1 MGVNDFKLFS
11 AKVGKGSGVIYQ
23 PMNKHDYTYILTANH
38 NLFEERNNE
47 RGEKVKH
54 QLEYIDILIPNNYET
69 KPLSVELI
77 KNEYYF
83 PHNDADIAILKI
95 NFLEGYEK
103 IYINSSFTELTNT
116 DLCGYPYYLK
126 DKDNLGEKYN
136 SSKIDSFKS
145 ENNTFCRAQ
154 LNDNNSEQSHITGFS
169 GGGIMKIENDYI
181 SLIGIQSEVTSHFSK
196 GEIEF
201 VPIKYFEDI
210 INYTENEGQLS
221 PLLPPYMSAFKYLKD
236 EIIKLEGA
244 SQPSMINKI
253 KSAFNEQMKFIGL
266 NPYLIYNSNIGTK
279 LLANKTSNP
288 FSKKLWVAW
297 LEYLT
302 ILSFVENREINIDNI
317 EAIFNNKR
325 LIHSDTGLNWIEII
339 PDLLKDN
346 LQGLENNGTLIVSTH
361 NIPLRKNS
369 RRYKFDVIQDIFF
382 ASGGRNIGAI
392 HVDQAKN
399 IKKLKEIIHIN
410 AFENDCILESEG
422 IFNNISE
429 LEIGEIILQLKT
441 IINDFFKS

>member
-302 ILSFVENREINIDNI
+302 ILS
-317 EAIFNNKR
+317 
-325 LIHSDTGLNWIEII
+325 
-339 PDLLKDN
+339 LLSWFTAYY
-346 LQGLENNGTLIVSTH
+346 L
-361 NIPLRKNS
+361 
-369 RRYKFDVIQDIFF
+369 YKKGYKIR
-382 ASGGRNIGAI
+382 S
-392 HVDQAKN
+392 
-399 IKKLKEIIHIN
+399 
-410 AFENDCILESEG
+410 
-422 IFNNISE
+422 
-429 LEIGEIILQLKT
+429 
-441 IINDFFKS
+441 